1 MSQRL
6 YAIAADLQALGQQR
20 CAGGC
25 AMIITSTCVL
35 RRGSVSLLTVSGGRR
50 ADTPM
55 PVRES
60 EALILRSFPLGEADR
75 LVSFLSRNEGRIRGV
90 ASGARRTKSRFGST
104 LEPFSYVRMWFY
116 ERETRELV
124 RINQCELIE
133 SFLEAQRD
141 YAVSLALAL
150 MSEVTEA
157 VLGDHEVAEPNFRLL
172 LLIARAIKAGAKLPM
187 ALAYFAFWTVR
198 LGGWMPALDR
208 CSRCGAVLNDRAS
221 MAKSGFFCSNC
232 TLAGQRAIS
241 QETLKMARRM
251 VSGKL
256 EDMIKENFN
265 AAATEE
271 IKDHMLNLIEQH
283 IEKKLHTRRMFADEP
298 EPLT

>member
-1 MSQRL
+1 
-6 YAIAADLQALGQQR
+6 
-20 CAGGC
+20 
-25 AMIITSTCVL
+25 MIITSTCVL

-283 IEKKLHTRRMFADEP
+283 IEKRLHTRRMFADEP

>member
-1 MSQRL
+1 LRGPL
-6 YAIAADLQALGQQR
+6 RYDNYFDLRIAARSA
-20 CAGGC
+20 
-25 AMIITSTCVL
+25 
-35 RRGSVSLLTVSGGRR
+35 SLLASADSRR

-75 LVSFLSRNEGRIRGV
+75 LVSFLSRSEGRMRGV

-104 LEPFSYVRMWFY
+104 LEMFSYVRIWFY
-116 ERETRELV
+116 ERETRDLV

-133 SFLEAQRD
+133 SFLEVQRD
-141 YAVSLALAL
+141 YAVTLALAL
-150 MSEVTEA
+150 ISEVTEA
-157 VLGDHEVAEPNFRLL
+157 VLGEHEVAEPNFRLL

-208 CSRCGAVLNDRAS
+208 CSHCGAALTDRAL
-221 MAKSGFFCSNC
+221 MAKSGLFCPNC
-232 TLAGQRAIS
+232 ALSGQRAIS
-241 QETLKMARRM
+241 QETLKLARRM

-256 EDMIKENFN
+256 EDLIK
-265 AAATEE
+265 ADISSAATEE
-271 IKDHMLNLIEQH
+271 LKDHMLNLIEQH
-283 IEKKLHTRRMFADEP
+283 IEKKLHTRKMFADEP